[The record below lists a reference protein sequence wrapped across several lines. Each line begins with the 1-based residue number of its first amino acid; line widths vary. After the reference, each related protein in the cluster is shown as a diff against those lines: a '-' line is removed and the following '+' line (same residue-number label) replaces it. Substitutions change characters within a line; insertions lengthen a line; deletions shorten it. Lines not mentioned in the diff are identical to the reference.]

1 MAFEDGFFEKKAV
14 QWGKLL
20 PFGFVQVGENYAY
33 RSLFM
38 DGNFEARVT
47 IHSDGQVSG
56 QVHDVELDEEYTAF
70 RVERHI
76 GNFVGQ
82 VREEYG
88 TILENIASACFEAQP
103 FYEAQTNRLAAYLTK
118 TFGDQT
124 DHPFAKFPNFTAF
137 RHPANQKWY
146 GLVGR
151 VLLARLQLGDENW
164 SPEAL
169 KQEVEIINIKVKP
182 EEVSSLLAQ
191 DGMYPSY
198 HMSKKTWVTIVLDG
212 RVPDEVLFG
221 LVSES
226 RNLVGPKSFVSADG
240 PDYWV
245 IPANPKVFDIDSEF
259 AENKVV
265 YWKQKA
271 TIQAGDI
278 VAMYI
283 TAPVRA
289 IRYVCRVLEAQI
301 DNRLYPEEDAKKLM
315 KVELIDT
322 FGDEVFP
329 IERMKELGVKAVRG
343 PRRLTKE
350 LRDALVEKLEASK
363 KK

>member
-1 MAFEDGFFEKKAV
+1 MAFEDGFFEKKVV
-14 QWGKLL
+14 QWSRLL
-20 PFGFVQVGENYAY
+20 PFGFVQTNGSYHY
-33 RSLFM
+33 HQFFM
-38 DGNFEARVT
+38 DGNFEAWVT
-47 IHSDGQVSG
+47 INPEGQVSG
-56 QVHDVELDEEYTAF
+56 QVRDVELDEEYTAF

-88 TILENIASACFEAQP
+88 AILQNIASACFEAQP
-103 FYEAQTNRLAAYLTK
+103 FHQVQTNCLAAYLTK
-118 TFGDQT
+118 HFGDQT
-124 DHPFAKFPNFTAF
+124 DHPFTKYPNFTAF
-137 RHPANQKWY
+137 RHPANRKWY
-146 GLVGR
+146 GLVGS
-151 VLLARLQLGDENW
+151 VWLEKLQLGDEQW
-164 SPEAL
+164 PEESL
-169 KQEVEIINIKVKP
+169 KKEVEIINIKVKS
-182 EEVSSLLAQ
+182 EEISSLLAQ
-191 DGMYPSY
+191 DGVYPSY

-212 RVPDEVLFG
+212 RVPDELLYE

-226 RNLVGPKSFVSADG
+226 RNLVGPKSFVSTEG

-271 TIQAGDI
+271 IIQAGDI
-278 VAMYI
+278 VAVYI

-289 IRYVCRVLEAQI
+289 IRYVCRVLDAQL
-301 DNRLYPEEDAKKLM
+301 DNDLYPDEASKKLM
-315 KVELIDT
+315 RVELIHT
-322 FGDEVFP
+322 FSDDQFS
-329 IERMKELGVKAVRG
+329 IETMKRLGVKAVRG

-350 LRDALVEKLEASK
+350 LRDAVAKKLGVSK